1 MEILDTVL
9 PIIIDVLLIVL
20 LISGIILIIKC
31 IYIIDK
37 VKAIALNVEEK
48 VNSLNS
54 LFTIIQLISDK
65 VSGLTEKCVNYVES
79 FLIKLFN
86 KDSKDELLDDE
97 EELEEILK
105 KERKK

>member
-1 MEILDTVL
+1 MEILDIVL
-9 PIIIDVLLIVL
+9 PIVIDILLIVL
-20 LISGIILIIKC
+20 LTVGIILIIKC

-37 VKAIALNVEEK
+37 VKAIALNVENK

-54 LFTIIQLISDK
+54 LFTIFEMVSNK
-65 VSGLTEKCVNYVES
+65 VSGLTEKCVNYIES

-86 KDSKDELLDDE
+86 KDSDE
-97 EELEEILK
+97 EVLEEEEEIKEILK

>member
-1 MEILDTVL
+1 MEILNTLL
-9 PIIIDVLLIVL
+9 PMLINVLLIVL
-20 LISGIILIIKC
+20 LVCGIILIIKC

-54 LFTIIQLISDK
+54 LFAIVSTISDK
-65 VSGLTEKCVNYVES
+65 VSGVTEKCISSIER
-79 FLIKLFN
+79 FFIRLFSREN
-86 KDSKDELLDDE
+86 EDEIIE
-97 EELEEILK
+97 EEVKIK

>member
-20 LISGIILIIKC
+20 LTSGIILIIKC

-86 KDSKDELLDDE
+86 KDNKDELLDDE

>member
-1 MEILDTVL
+1 MDVLNIVL
-9 PIIIDVLLIVL
+9 PIVINVLLIVL
-20 LISGIILIIKC
+20 LTCGIILLIKC

-37 VKAIALNVEEK
+37 IKAIALNVEEK

-54 LFTIIQLISDK
+54 LFTIISMVSDK
-65 VSGLTEKCVNYVES
+65 VSGLTEKCVSYIEN

-86 KDSKDELLDDE
+86 RKQEDEVIDDE
-97 EELEEILK
+97 EELKRILK

>member
-20 LISGIILIIKC
+20 LTSGIILIIKC

>member
-1 MEILDTVL
+1 MEILDIVL

-20 LISGIILIIKC
+20 LTSGIILIIKC

-54 LFTIIQLISDK
+54 LFTIIQMISDK
-65 VSGLTEKCVNYVES
+65 ISGLTEKCVNYVEN

-86 KDSKDELLDDE
+86 KESKDELLDDE

>member
-20 LISGIILIIKC
+20 LTSGVILIIKC

>member
-1 MEILDTVL
+1 MEILDILL

-20 LISGIILIIKC
+20 LVCGIILIIKC

-37 VKAIALNVEEK
+37 VKAIALNVEDK

-54 LFTIIQLISDK
+54 LFTIIQMVSDK
-65 VSGLTEKCVNYVES
+65 VSGLTEKCVNYIES
-79 FLIKLFN
+79 LLIKLFN
-86 KDSKDELLDDE
+86 RSEKESLEDE
-97 EELEEILK
+97 EELESIYK